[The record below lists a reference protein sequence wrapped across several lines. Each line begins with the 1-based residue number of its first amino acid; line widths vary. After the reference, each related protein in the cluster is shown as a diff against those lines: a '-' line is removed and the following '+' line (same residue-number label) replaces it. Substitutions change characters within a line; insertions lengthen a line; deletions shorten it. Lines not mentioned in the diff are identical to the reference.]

1 MKMTTDVQQGSGAGL
16 GTTATLV
23 GVRMFQALGWRVGAG
38 VLLFAGCPLAGVG
51 GAFLSYV
58 DRCVEVAKEGRAGSY
73 ELCTNYS
80 GEHLIG
86 YISLGLAVVFLLGA
100 IGLWKRGGAVRDI
113 ELLTEAVEGVE

>member
-38 VLLFAGCPLAGVG
+38 ALLLAGCPLATVG
-51 GAFLSYV
+51 GWFLSYT
-58 DRCVEVAKEGRAGSY
+58 DRCVEVVKAGRDGVY

-80 GEHLIG
+80 GEWIIG
-86 YISLGLAVVFLLGA
+86 YAAVGLALVLLLGA
-100 IGLWKRGGAVRDI
+100 AGLWKRGGAVRDV
-113 ELLTEAVEGVE
+113 ELLAEAVEGA